1 MGSEVLDS
9 SDGRLTIKVTGE
21 LKKSELDG
29 MQNVARAAL
38 KQWGKIRDLVKVED
52 FRGWER
58 NADWGDVSFMQ
69 GEGRNIE
76 RIAIAG
82 DEDWRDLIY
91 AFTGKEFR
99 STAIEY
105 FVSSEN
111 DRACAW
117 LAEG

>member
-1 MGSEVLDS
+1 MGCEVLDS

-21 LKKSELDG
+21 LKKFELDG

-38 KQWGKIRDLVKVED
+38 KQWAKIRVLVKVED

-69 GEGRNIE
+69 GDGRNIE
-76 RIAIAG
+76 KMAIVG

-91 AFTGKEFR
+91 AFAPNHRTP
-99 STAIEY
+99 
-105 FVSSEN
+105 
-111 DRACAW
+111 RA
-117 LAEG
+117 